1 MRVISSDG
9 KQLGVFPTEQAL
21 RLAEAEGLDLV
32 EIAPTVKP
40 PVCKIIDFG
49 KYKYQ
54 QAKKAHDAKKHQTV
68 IHLKEVKFRPTT
80 DVHDFEFKVRHV
92 RRFIEGGDKAKV
104 SVTFK
109 GREMAYM
116 DKGREM
122 LKKVLEAVQDIVS
135 VEVAPKVEGRNLFM
149 IVTPKGKEHAKA

>member
-1 MRVISSDG
+1 VRVISSDG

-122 LKKVLEAVQDIVS
+122 LKKVLEAVQDVVS